1 MDHKYD
7 ENGFIVLEEVKDS
20 MVASVLRMK
29 AGSSSFRKQFG
40 EDTQRKT
47 VHVAEAY
54 ESVKTVK
61 KDKTKF
67 LEVIGGIAATVV
79 PVIAK
84 NLLGVNVSI
93 SKGFG
98 FNMDVFFK

>member
-29 AGSSSFRKQFG
+29 AGSSSFKKQFG
-40 EDTQRKT
+40 EDTQRAT

-61 KDKTKF
+61 KDKSKIF
-67 LEVIGGIAATVV
+67 EVLSGI
-79 PVIAK
+79 IAK
-84 NLLGVNVSI
+84 NLLGINVSF
-93 SKGFG
+93 SKGLG

>member
-7 ENGFIVLEEVKDS
+7 ENGFIILEEVKDS

-29 AGSSSFRKQFG
+29 AGSSSFKKQFG
-40 EDTQRKT
+40 EDTQRAT

-61 KDKTKF
+61 KDKSKIF
-67 LEVIGGIAATVV
+67 EVLSGIAATVV
-79 PVIAK
+79 PIIAK
-84 NLLGVNVSI
+84 NLLGINVSF
-93 SKGFG
+93 SKGLG